1 MTGIDWKRTLKEI
14 EREYDG
20 LPPAPSLGS
29 LKAKEAAEKAAKD
42 AARRRRDRM
51 AVLLRLVP
59 VLALSVGIAYWPYV
73 TRCGLDLAGYLAAV
87 GAVALGGGW
96 LATATWRAR
105 TPLLHLLSLLIVAW
119 GVGMAAREAL
129 PRAGYARPDAER
141 AAWRCPAP

>member
-20 LPPAPSLGS
+20 LPPAPSPSS
-29 LKAKEAAEKAAKD
+29 LKAKEAAERAAKD
-42 AARRRRDRM
+42 AARRRRERI

-73 TRCGLDLAGYLAAV
+73 TRCGLDLAGYLAAA
-87 GAVALGGGW
+87 GAVALGGLW

-105 TPLLHLLSLLIVAW
+105 TPLLHALSLLIVAW
-119 GVGMAAREAL
+119 GATMLAREAL
-129 PRAGYARPDAER
+129 PRVGYAKPDAER
-141 AAWRCPAP
+141 TAWRCPAP